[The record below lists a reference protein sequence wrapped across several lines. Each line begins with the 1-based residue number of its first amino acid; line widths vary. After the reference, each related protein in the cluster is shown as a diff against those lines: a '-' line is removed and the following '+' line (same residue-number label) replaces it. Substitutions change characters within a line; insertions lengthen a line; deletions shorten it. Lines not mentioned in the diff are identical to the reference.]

1 MPFRILNQA
10 PQYLTADG
18 RVNAGGSLTF
28 YETGTTT
35 PKDTFSDF
43 ALTTPNANPLFLD
56 AAGRT
61 LTDVWGDGE
70 YTVVCKDAAGVIQWT
85 RDEVRSDNEIQ
96 QTIPEG
102 DNGEFLT
109 TDGVQLLWAE
119 IRQVPDPSGSSGK
132 YLTTDGTN
140 LIWDDTPEPPEPTVP
155 DVVSTSTTFRIGA
168 LLCQIGS
175 GTIPASGTR
184 SASVGVTFATA
195 FSGNPVHISVN
206 PTIPTVSGSGFAPI
220 CNAISIGPSG
230 FTASVDVN
238 DTSGANITNSVPFT
252 YLAIGPTIP

>member
-18 RVNAGGSLTF
+18 QVNAGGSLTF

-43 ALTTPNANPLFLD
+43 ALTTANPNPLSLD

-61 LTDVWGDGE
+61 LNDVWGDGE
-70 YTVVCKDAAGVIQWT
+70 YTVVCKDALGVIQWT

-96 QTIPEG
+96 QTIPDG

-109 TDGVQLLWAE
+109 TDGVQLLWTD

-140 LIWDDTPEPPEPTVP
+140 LIWDDTPTPPEPTVP
-155 DVVSTSTTFRIGA
+155 DVESTSTSFRIGS

-175 GTIPASGTR
+175 GTIPASGART
-184 SASVGVTFATA
+184 SSVGVTFAEA
-195 FSGNPVHISVN
+195 FSGNPVFVAVN
-206 PTIPTVSGSGFAPI
+206 PTITGVSGSGFAPI
-220 CNAISIGPSG
+220 CNATSIGPSG
-230 FTASVDVN
+230 FTAFVDVN
-238 DTSGANITNSVPFT
+238 DTSGANVTNAVPFL
-252 YLAIGPTIP
+252 YIALGPTIP

>member
-18 RVNAGGSLTF
+18 QVNAGGSLTF

-43 ALTTPNANPLFLD
+43 ALTTPNANPLSLD

-70 YTVVCKDAAGVIQWT
+70 YTVVCRDALGVIQWT

-109 TDGVQLLWAE
+109 TDGVQLLWTD

-140 LIWDDTPEPPEPTVP
+140 LIWDDTPTPPEPEVP
-155 DVVSTSTTFRIGA
+155 DVVSTSTTFRIGP
-168 LLCQIGS
+168 LLCQIG
-175 GTIPASGTR
+175 TATVPASGTR
-184 SASVGVTFATA
+184 TSSVGVTFATA
-195 FSGNPVHISVN
+195 FSGNPVYVDFS
-206 PTIPTVSGSGFAPI
+206 PTIATVGGDGFAAI
-220 CNAISIGPSG
+220 CSPVSRGPSG

-238 DTSGANITNSVPFT
+238 DTDAGIIGNSIPIT
-252 YLAIGPTIP
+252 YIAIGPTIP